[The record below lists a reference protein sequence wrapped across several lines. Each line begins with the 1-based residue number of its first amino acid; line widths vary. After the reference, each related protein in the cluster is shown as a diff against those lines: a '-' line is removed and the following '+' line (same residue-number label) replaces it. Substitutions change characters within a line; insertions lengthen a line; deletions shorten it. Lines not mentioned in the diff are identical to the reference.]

1 MKRHRK
7 PIFIFKCQKH
17 DFSKRTLNP
26 FIKISI
32 FKKIRPKNIFFVRWS
47 NFFGCN
53 STKSIW
59 LDSIKWS
66 KNCHFWFFRQNDEN
80 PNFWLWIVKAQK
92 RKGFISYQYYFFHIQ
107 SICYNMTYMVF
118 VRFDL
123 REVLMWAHFTHKSW
137 ENKALFKTLID
148 PSFGIF

>member
-1 MKRHRK
+1 MAIIGRIYTRRRK
-7 PIFIFKCQKH
+7 FSFSKIFFIRPIFMLIPKME
-17 DFSKRTLNP
+17 SK
-26 FIKISI
+26 
-32 FKKIRPKNIFFVRWS
+32 
-47 NFFGCN
+47 
-53 STKSIW
+53 IW

-123 REVLMWAHFTHKSW
+123 REVLMWAHFKY
-137 ENKALFKTLID
+137 LIKLK
-148 PSFGIF
+148 FILKIINNFYFVNRLNVLLR